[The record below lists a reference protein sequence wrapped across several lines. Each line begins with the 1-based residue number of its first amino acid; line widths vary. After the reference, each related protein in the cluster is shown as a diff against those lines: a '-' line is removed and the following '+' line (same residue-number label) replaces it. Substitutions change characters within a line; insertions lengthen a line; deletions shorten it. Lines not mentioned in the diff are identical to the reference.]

1 MPLPSQDASSV
12 VKEQQLEKELFD
24 IEGILVYF
32 REICVVNYLT
42 DVLYVGF
49 KKELECYSTRDLGHV
64 LAAMNAKALIA
75 GRMLL

>member
-32 REICVVNYLT
+32 GEVCVVNYLT
-42 DVLYVGF
+42 AMLYVGF
-49 KKELECYSTRDLGHV
+49 KKELECYGTWDLGHV

-75 GRMLL
+75 RRMLL